1 METLGHFD
9 FVKTNHNRHLAQIK
23 ERERLAKLI
32 DEITNDKG
40 EKNEKDTDTI
50 QKKL

>member
-1 METLGHFD
+1 MESLEHLN

-23 ERERLAKLI
+23 ERERLNKMI
-32 DEITNDKG
+32 SEIEKG

-50 QKKL
+50 QKKI